1 MESDREERQLED
13 SGGGPVSVDRDSLA
27 SWEAGGSEHYVALR
41 GGLEDRWVEAFVL
54 VRRRSARFSRF
65 HLNRARNRVSFLCRS
80 ADDPAAARAV
90 LSDLELLVTL
100 ANQRAILSETSD
112 LDETA
117 PGLGPGEAAAG
128 VTPQKMAPEKT
139 APGESA
145 EKPASGAAVEPLP
158 PPDPVPGPEGSSAS
172 LPALAGRV
180 AGVVQYSLE
189 ALAPSS
195 AGSETAPLAQIL
207 GTAFLVIEDGGSEDE
222 AIAALL
228 PLEDGEP
235 VAESTYHDIGE
246 RFGDRVALLARGCQD
261 AQSALRPGGDPRL
274 YSLYFRHSSPAIRRL
289 VCASKLRSA
298 RALLCAYRKLDF
310 GARLHFRDENN
321 GTLQYYRALIEA
333 VLEAGQMSHLVN
345 ELDGVVLEMELA
357 AGPAAAERQV
367 KRPIDRLTDEVAD
380 KVDLRLDD

>member
-1 MESDREERQLED
+1 M
-13 SGGGPVSVDRDSLA
+13 
-27 SWEAGGSEHYVALR
+27 
-41 GGLEDRWVEAFVL
+41 L

-80 ADDPAAARAV
+80 ADGARAARDV
-90 LSDLELLVTL
+90 MGDLELLVRLTS
-100 ANQRAILSETSD
+100 QRAILSETAD
-112 LDETA
+112 LEETLPGGLA
-117 PGLGPGEAAAG
+117 PSTAAGAGPEAAAPA
-128 VTPQKMAPEKT
+128 TPVPEASSVGTSPEPAPAVPSPSPDRAD
-139 APGESA
+139 APDD
-145 EKPASGAAVEPLP
+145 ASGFRP
-158 PPDPVPGPEGSSAS
+158 P
-172 LPALAGRV
+172 LAGRV

-189 ALAPSS
+189 TLAPSS
-195 AGSETAPLAQIL
+195 SEGGTAPLGQIL

-228 PLEDGEP
+228 PLAHGEA
-235 VAESTYHDIGE
+235 VAESTYQDIAE
-246 RFGDRVALLARGCQD
+246 RFGERVALLARECQD
-261 AQSALRPGGDPRL
+261 AQSALRPGSDPRL

-298 RALLCAYRKLDF
+298 RSLLCAYRKLDF
-310 GARLHFRDENN
+310 AARLHFRDQND
-321 GTLQYYRALIEA
+321 GTLQYYRSLIEA